1 VSNIVHSFNEQ
12 LAYSERASC
21 EPFWDAVY
29 KKAFPNLVNH
39 MMCKGDTASQRMGV
53 DRILYLANGLTVAI
67 DEKKRKKDYGDILL
81 EYVSVD
87 TTGAPGWMAKD
98 LAIDYLAYAIMP
110 TKKCYLFPWH
120 ILRRV
125 WLARG
130 QQWIQWGQERKKGF
144 SLSTSKNKGYVTRNV
159 CVPIDIIKR
168 ALEAYSLIDVSTE
181 LSEWN
186 DPGKDSSE

>member
-67 DEKKRKKDYGDILL
+67 DEKKTQEGLWRYLTGICVCRYDWC
-81 EYVSVD
+81 SWVD
-87 TTGAPGWMAKD
+87 GEGPS
-98 LAIDYLAYAIMP
+98 
-110 TKKCYLFPWH
+110 H
-120 ILRRV
+120 
-125 WLARG
+125 
-130 QQWIQWGQERKKGF
+130 
-144 SLSTSKNKGYVTRNV
+144 
-159 CVPIDIIKR
+159 
-168 ALEAYSLIDVSTE
+168 
-181 LSEWN
+181 
-186 DPGKDSSE
+186 